1 MFTRAWFSEFSLDP
15 DIIIANEKVAY
26 LRDITITFLGHWI
39 HVNNLKLATEE
50 LITKNLSGQLD
61 KVDKAELTGPIKCSI
76 YYHIL
81 TSKVQWNINYNDI

>member
-15 DIIIANEKVAY
+15 DIIIANKKVAY

-39 HVNNLKLATEE
+39 HVNLNRDATEE

-61 KVDKAELTGPIKCSI
+61 KVDKAELTGPIKCWT
-76 YYHIL
+76 YNHIL